1 MNGKRFEE
9 MIEIIIPPNVNT
21 LKRLKDT
28 ISNYLDYKLEKMRLF
43 NHKSLELED
52 TDVENFVNN
61 QVIYL
66 SDGKN
71 FNNINYINEYEF
83 VKNIKSGGY
92 GNVYIGK
99 NSIIQPKTLIL
110 MI

>member
-1 MNGKRFEE
+1 MNGKRIEE
-9 MIEIIIPPNVNT
+9 LIEIMINRNVNS
-21 LKRLKDT
+21 LKRLKDS
-28 ISNYLDYKLEKMRLF
+28 ISYNLDYRIEKMRLF

-52 TDVENFVNN
+52 TDVENLVDD

-83 VKNIKSGGY
+83 IKNIKSGGY
-92 GNVYIGK
+92 GHVYLGK
-99 NSIIQPKTLIL
+99 YCII
-110 MI
+110 